1 MRLRIIERR
10 FASKVFKRVF
20 IVLSTFGL
28 FCSVLAD
35 GKTYPIVERDAIE
48 EIEERGKNAESIIKK
63 KIEDAQNRFLNS
75 TGEPLKPASKSYSYS
90 IDPSYT
96 VDRDIY
102 YYDENTR
109 QWKVLYPKGY
119 KINSIDYISGFAP
132 DIVVYNP
139 CDKDENKFVENL
151 IRNNP
156 LNYMLVST
164 GCPVKN
170 IKSNFQVFL
179 LTKELKDKLKL
190 KETVSV
196 ASIDKKNKVIVVKV
210 YAVKG
215 GR

>member
-1 MRLRIIERR
+1 M
-10 FASKVFKRVF
+10 
-20 IVLSTFGL
+20 
-28 FCSVLAD
+28 
-35 GKTYPIVERDAIE
+35 
-48 EIEERGKNAESIIKK
+48 
-63 KIEDAQNRFLNS
+63 
-75 TGEPLKPASKSYSYS
+75 
-90 IDPSYT
+90 
-96 VDRDIY
+96 
-102 YYDENTR
+102 
-109 QWKVLYPKGY
+109 
-119 KINSIDYISGFAP
+119 
-132 DIVVYNP
+132 VYNP
-139 CDKDENKFVENL
+139 CNKKESDFVENL

-156 LNYMLVST
+156 LNYMLVTT